1 MPLRARRG
9 DHLDGPLN
17 VLTDLIGLLD
27 EPDPIFA
34 IVTPRPR
41 SARRLL
47 LSEGTAP
54 WTDPP

>member
-27 EPDPIFA
+27 EPDPTFA
-34 IVTPRPR
+34 IITP
-41 SARRLL
+41 
-47 LSEGTAP
+47 
-54 WTDPP
+54 